1 MAAESLPAP
10 VRRARHR
17 LRTRV
22 SEHPALYLPFARRK
36 YPGPSPEVIGPQT
49 ELVIDGYTRSAS
61 TFAVYAFQLCQ
72 DEPVRLAHHLH
83 APAQLIAAA
92 RRSIPALL
100 LIREPQ
106 GAILSQLIQEPGVAL
121 RDALVA
127 YIRFHTCLRPYA
139 GSLAVAEFEQV
150 THDFG
155 SVIRRLNT
163 RFGTSF
169 TEFTHTDATMHEC
182 FELMKQRGTLS
193 PALLGFE
200 SGTVTREQ
208 MHGELRA
215 LASQPQPGEV
225 REAWVPSERR
235 YRTKAALCDQWYQP
249 GLARLRDRAR
259 AGFEE
264 FRTAAGTP
272 AGTLH

>member
-1 MAAESLPAP
+1 
-10 VRRARHR
+10 
-17 LRTRV
+17 
-22 SEHPALYLPFARRK
+22 
-36 YPGPSPEVIGPQT
+36 
-49 ELVIDGYTRSAS
+49 
-61 TFAVYAFQLCQ
+61 
-72 DEPVRLAHHLH
+72 
-83 APAQLIAAA
+83 
-92 RRSIPALL
+92 
-100 LIREPQ
+100 
-106 GAILSQLIQEPGVAL
+106 
-121 RDALVA
+121 
-127 YIRFHTCLRPYA
+127 
-139 GSLAVAEFEQV
+139 
-150 THDFG
+150 
-155 SVIRRLNT
+155 
-163 RFGTSF
+163 
-169 TEFTHTDATMHEC
+169 MHEC

-208 MHGELRA
+208 VHGELRA

-235 YRTKAALCDQWYQP
+235 YRTKAALRDQWYQP